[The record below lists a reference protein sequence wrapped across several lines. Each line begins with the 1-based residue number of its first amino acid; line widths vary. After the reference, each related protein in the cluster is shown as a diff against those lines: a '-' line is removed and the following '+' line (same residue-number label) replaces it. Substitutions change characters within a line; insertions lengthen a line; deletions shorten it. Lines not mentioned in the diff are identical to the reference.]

1 MNEKPIDIIISNVDV
16 NENAGLGTLIGSLS
30 TKDPDRGQAHSYSL
44 IDDAAGLFRVQG
56 NQVQVAIDNE
66 RCLSFGGQ
74 NCRINYDKA
83 RSFDI
88 RVRSQDN
95 GSPQF
100 SIERNFTIEV
110 KDTNDR
116 PRDLKLSANELPENA
131 TNGFLIGQVTATDED
146 VGQILKF
153 KLTNDD
159 NGRFQINKDGYIV
172 KAKDTNYENEKV
184 HKITVEVSDNGK
196 PVMKVSEVFFS
207 FLFETDSSRA

>member
-1 MNEKPIDIIISNVDV
+1 M
-16 NENAGLGTLIGSLS
+16 
-30 TKDPDRGQAHSYSL
+30 
-44 IDDAAGLFRVQG
+44 
-56 NQVQVAIDNE
+56 
-66 RCLSFGGQ
+66 
-74 NCRINYDKA
+74 

-110 KDTNDR
+110 KDINDK
-116 PRDLKLSANELPENA
+116 PRDLKLSANQVPENA
-131 TNGFLIGQVTATDED
+131 TKGFLIGQLTATDED
-146 VGQILKF
+146 VGQVLKF

-172 KAKDTNYENEKV
+172 KAKDTNYENQKV

-196 PVMKVSEVFFS
+196 PVMKVSQVIFLSGIMESSEQAEVFSHSAFMFS
-207 FLFETDSSRA
+207 QNILRLCDFFI